1 MVDSPVAFDREKFR
15 ELVLYVARESEGD
28 VHFGATKLNKI
39 LYFSDF
45 KAFAI
50 TGEAIS
56 GADYQ
61 RLERGPAPRQILPL
75 LKEMEREGE
84 VARTERRYFNLLQ
97 KRVVPLRDP
106 DMRAFSEQ
114 EVEIVDRV
122 ISELRLLNASQVT
135 ALSHLETGWQVARPG
150 ETIPYH
156 SAYISN
162 RRPTQRELEERGI
175 TAAHGHGS
183 P

>member
-1 MVDSPVAFDREKFR
+1 MDSPVTFDREKFR
-15 ELVLYVARESEGD
+15 ELVLYVARESEDD

-50 TGEAIS
+50 TGNAIT

-61 RLERGPAPRQILPL
+61 RLERGPAPRQILPML
-75 LKEMEREGE
+75 REMEREGE
-84 VARTERRYFNLLQ
+84 IERSERRYFNLLQ

-106 DMRAFSEQ
+106 DLRSFSAGELTIIDQ
-114 EVEIVDRV
+114 V
-122 ISELRLLNASQVT
+122 IKELLLLNASQVS

-156 SAYISN
+156 SAYISD
-162 RRPTQRELEERGI
+162 RRPTQRELAKRGI
-175 TAAHGHGS
+175 AAGHGHGS
-183 P
+183 D

>member
-1 MVDSPVAFDREKFR
+1 MESPVTFDREKFR
-15 ELVLYVARESEGD
+15 ELLLYVARESEDD
-28 VHFGATKLNKI
+28 VHFGATKLNKL

-50 TGEAIS
+50 TGSAIT
-56 GADYQ
+56 GAAYQ
-61 RLERGPAPRQILPL
+61 RLERGPAPRQILPVL
-75 LKEMEREGE
+75 SEMEREGE

-97 KRVVPLRDP
+97 KRVVALRNP
-106 DMRAFSEQ
+106 DLAAFSEQ
-114 EVEIVDRV
+114 EVEIIDRV
-122 ISELRLLNASQVT
+122 ISELRLLNASQVS

-162 RRPTQRELEERGI
+162 RRPTQRELEKRGI
-175 TAAHGHGS
+175 VAAHGHG
-183 P
+183 PD

>member
-1 MVDSPVAFDREKFR
+1 MDSPVTFDREKFR
-15 ELVLYVARESEGD
+15 ELVLYVARESEDD

-50 TGEAIS
+50 TGDAIT

-61 RLERGPAPRQILPL
+61 RLDRGPAPRQIVPMLR
-75 LKEMEREGE
+75 EMEREGE
-84 VARTERRYFNLLQ
+84 IERTERRYFNLLQ
-97 KRVVPLRDP
+97 KRLVPLRDP
-106 DMRAFSEQ
+106 DLREFSDSELT
-114 EVEIVDRV
+114 IVDQV
-122 ISELRLLNASQVT
+122 IRELLLLNASQVR

-156 SAYISN
+156 SSYISD
-162 RRPTQRELEERGI
+162 RRPTQRELAKRGI
-175 TAAHGHGS
+175 TVGHGHGS
-183 P
+183 D